1 MSNPTVYKRVS
12 TDLLKND
19 SAKEV
24 QALSSEEKTK
34 IHKCN
39 IKKYKSSRSKNRFNS
54 RTKHP

>member
-24 QALSSEEKTK
+24 QALSNEEKTK
-34 IHKCN
+34 IQETLTN
-39 IKKYKSSRSKNRFNS
+39 FFTFFQSKHS
-54 RTKHP
+54 